1 MSEDTK
7 ITGKTL
13 EKFPDVVKALA
24 AVKKAYA
31 LTNARFGLLEKEKAE
46 KIAALSD
53 AVITNPPRE
62 LFTEIWQSDLTILNA
77 RFNRY
82 AEKETGVCASEVNL
96 FQSIPDLSQTVESI
110 VIYKRLGEAL
120 EGIAYMQKALAKKAI
135 EFKDEI
141 RLMRTHLQE
150 SAVSTWG
157 QTFGG
162 FSLAVGRAYR
172 RIACD
177 RESFRFVTAGAT
189 LFGVSIQDESEYSKA
204 LLKTMSEIV
213 GIELK
218 RPGCS
223 YEPVEKSALLD
234 ELTGSEKLMNL
245 TSDLKALAMIN
256 GKIGRVFV
264 IYGSGPR
271 AGIAEIMLPAIAP
284 GSTIMP
290 GKINPSMCHLVWQMS
305 EFVTANEQ
313 MAAFSYNEVDSD
325 LTHQMGGAFITLIES
340 IEILGKGARL
350 FTDKCLTGFKVKTD
364 VNIEHATKA
373 YSLVNLVEAFK
384 GKEVAEKVLARMKA
398 EDLSCREA
406 CVKEGV
412 YTEKEAGCLFDV
424 KTMAQHGMD
433 CEKIAFFLGLK
444 K

>member
-1 MSEDTK
+1 MSEDIK

-31 LTNARFGLLEKEKAE
+31 LTNARFGLLEKIKAE
-46 KIAALSD
+46 KIATLCD
-53 AVITNPPRE
+53 TVIAIPPRE
-62 LFTEIWQSDLTILNA
+62 LFTEIWQNDLTVLNA
-77 RFNRY
+77 RFNRFT
-82 AEKETGVCASEVNL
+82 EKETGVCASAVNL
-96 FQSIPDLSQTVESI
+96 FQSTPDISQTVESI
-110 VIYKRLGEAL
+110 VIYKRLGKAL
-120 EGIAYMQKALAKKAI
+120 KDIAYMQKALAGKAI

-162 FSLAVGRAYR
+162 FSLAIGRACR

-177 RESFRFVTAGAT
+177 REAFRFVTAGAT

-204 LLKTMSEIV
+204 LLTTLSEIV

-218 RPGCS
+218 RPSCG
-223 YEPVEKSALLD
+223 YEPVEKSALMD

-325 LTHQMGGAFITLIES
+325 LTHQMGGAFITLSES

-364 VNIEHATKA
+364 VNIEHVTKA
-373 YSLVNLVEAFK
+373 YSLVKLVEAFK

-398 EDLSCREA
+398 EDLSCPDA

-424 KTMAQHGMD
+424 KTLAQHGLD

>member
-1 MSEDTK
+1 MSEDIK

-13 EKFPDVVKALA
+13 EKFPDVVKALS

-46 KIAALSD
+46 KVAALCD
-53 AVITNPPRE
+53 AVIANPPKE
-62 LFTEIWQSDLTILNA
+62 LFTEIWQSDLTMLNA
-77 RFNRY
+77 RFNQY
-82 AEKETGVCASEVNL
+82 AQKETGVSVSDLNL
-96 FQSIPDLSQTVESI
+96 FQSTPDISQTVESI

-120 EGIAYMQKALAKKAI
+120 DGIAYMQKALAQKAI

-162 FSLAVGRAYR
+162 FSLAIGRACR

-177 RESFRFVTAGAT
+177 REAFRFVTAGAT

-218 RPGCS
+218 RPGCG
-223 YEPVEKSALLD
+223 YEPVEKSSLLD

-364 VNIEHATKA
+364 VNVEHVTKA
-373 YSLVNLVEAFK
+373 YSLVKLVEAFK